1 MKQNEL
7 SSDDMNIFSGTDEE
21 ERIIHKGVISTLKK
35 LHDPATAGNYSIEN
49 LVCLIRKHK
58 SVDLISEEILD
69 VFKLYRLK
77 DGFMAEMKKAVEEYD
92 GDEEILSALVLL
104 LIHEWHL
111 ENDSSVS
118 NISIRCQDKCLED
131 CKVCIKQAAKSILS
145 LERKR
150 RTIYYDAMIEVALIA
165 CETFPEPDMIGDA
178 LLRYLQ
184 GYGCMNQQDWNFP
197 EWLTKYACNVYNT
210 FRSPGTI
217 APHREYEITDHR
229 WYEPNLTYFLSFK
242 IAHLKILECMNVF
255 GNSDI
260 FNNGNPDSQKVITEK
275 TVYGPGKLENTRI
288 KEIFCNDKTIV
299 FNYPEYKNTT
309 ELITHPNRHEYK
321 RFRIVKELIA
331 DGYYLPALCIDFR
344 SFVYNDIYQ
353 SFAWHLK
360 GEININVGF
369 LKEKDI
375 WLDFHQGYDLYSLFL
390 EDGLDHE
397 MSSDVSV
404 YETLDNL
411 PYDDGKPYLCL
422 QIKYFE
428 NNFNFCNQKALFSEL
443 TGLVPKNS
451 RCFIDKKHMFIICP
465 LKNGVKLFNTCMNK
479 EKFNTAY
486 EKMLNNH

>member
-1 MKQNEL
+1 MKKKMRTKL
-7 SSDDMNIFSGTDEE
+7 SSDEVNMLSGTDEE
-21 ERIIHKGVISTLKK
+21 EKIIHKGVASTLLK

-58 SVDLISEEILD
+58 SVDLISEEVLD
-69 VFKLYRLK
+69 AFKLYRMK
-77 DGFMAEMKKAVEEYD
+77 DGFMNEMKKAVEEYD
-92 GDEEILSALVLL
+92 GDEEVLSALVLL

-111 ENDSSVS
+111 ENDISVS
-118 NISIRCQDKCLED
+118 NIPIRED
-131 CKVCIKQAAKSILS
+131 CKTLIKQAAKSILT

-150 RTIYYDAMIEVALIA
+150 QSIYYDAMIEAALIA
-165 CETFPEPDMIGDA
+165 CETFPEPDMMVGSLQDYI
-178 LLRYLQ
+178 Q
-184 GYGCMNQQDWNFP
+184 GYRCMNSQDLDFP
-197 EWLTKYACNVYNT
+197 EWLTKYACNVYNS

-217 APHREYEITDHR
+217 TFHRKYEIID
-229 WYEPNLTYFLSFK
+229 YGFSEPNLTYFHSFK
-242 IAHLKILECMNVF
+242 IAHLKTLEDMDVF

-260 FNNGNPDSQKVITEK
+260 FNNGNPDSQKLITE
-275 TVYGPGKLENTRI
+275 TVYVPGKLENTRI

-309 ELITHPNRHEYK
+309 EVTVHPDRHEYE

-331 DGYYLPALCIDFR
+331 DGYYLPAICTDFR
-344 SFVYNDIYQ
+344 SFIYNDIYQ
-353 SFAWHLK
+353 PFAWHLK
-360 GEININVGF
+360 GNININAGF

-375 WLDFHQGYDLYSLFL
+375 WLDFHRGYDLYSLFL

-428 NNFNFCNQKALFSEL
+428 NNFDFCNQKALFSEL
-443 TGLVPKNS
+443 TGLVPESSK
-451 RCFIDKKHMFIICP
+451 CFIDKKHMFIICP
-465 LKNGVKLFNTCMNK
+465 LKNGVKLFNTCMNE
-479 EKFNTAY
+479 EKFNTVY